1 MVTLGSARAA
11 TPRDRR
17 RASARDDGARP
28 MKGPGQATASGPELR
43 ASVQRLMEQHVLDT
57 AVDRTR
63 MAMTLADPN
72 LPDCPLVYVNPAF
85 ERLTGYSSAE
95 VVGRN
100 CRFLQG
106 PRTDA
111 ESVKRIAS
119 ALRERR
125 DLDEELYNYRRDGS
139 GFWNALYM
147 SPVFDDGGHLAYFF
161 SSQFD
166 VSARRESQARQAVL
180 LAELHHRTRN
190 LIGVVEALSSQTLRG
205 STSLDDFATRYAG
218 RLGALARSQK
228 LLAEGAVDTIDLRE
242 LVETELR
249 ALGGAPEGRI
259 SLDGP
264 PVALPAHALQITALA
279 LHELATNAVKYGALS
294 QPEGRLG
301 IVWRLGDGG
310 RRVDIE
316 WRESGVAMPAPG
328 PDVRR
333 GYGTELIER
342 ALPFQLGAETSLR
355 RLSDGVRCAIALPI
369 VTTVLG
375 ELHG

>member
-1 MVTLGSARAA
+1 
-11 TPRDRR
+11 
-17 RASARDDGARP
+17 
-28 MKGPGQATASGPELR
+28 MKGPGQAMASGPELR
-43 ASVQRLMEQHVLDT
+43 ASVRRLMEQHVLDI

-63 MAMTLADPN
+63 MAMALADPN

-85 ERLTGYSSAE
+85 EQLTGYSGAE

-111 ESVKRIAS
+111 GSVRRIAS

-147 SPVFDDGGHLAYFF
+147 SPVFDDSGRLTYFF

-166 VSARRESQARQAVL
+166 VSVRRESQARQAVL

-205 STSLDDFATRYAG
+205 STSLDDFARHYSG

-249 ALGGAPEGRI
+249 ALGGAPGGRI

-301 IVWRLGDGG
+301 IAWRLGDGG
-310 RRVDIE
+310 RRVEIE
-316 WRESGVAMPAPG
+316 WHESGVVMPAP
-328 PDVRR
+328 DAVARR
-333 GYGTELIER
+333 GYGTELIEQ
-342 ALPFQLGAETSLR
+342 ALPYQLGAETSLR
-355 RLSDGVRCAIALPI
+355 RLADGVWCAIALPI
-369 VTTVLG
+369 VMADLG
-375 ELHG
+375 EHHG